1 MEQVDEGLE
10 EAMNFLRKL
19 PDEISTGR
27 RKSVLVSVM
36 NDELVV
42 SHLGVTAP
50 EAFFMLMQVIHDYK
64 LMMAPSDGE
73 TH

>member
-1 MEQVDEGLE
+1 MEQVDEGFE

-50 EAFFMLMQVIHDYK
+50 EAFFMLMQVVQDYR
-64 LMMAPSDGE
+64 LILASSDGE